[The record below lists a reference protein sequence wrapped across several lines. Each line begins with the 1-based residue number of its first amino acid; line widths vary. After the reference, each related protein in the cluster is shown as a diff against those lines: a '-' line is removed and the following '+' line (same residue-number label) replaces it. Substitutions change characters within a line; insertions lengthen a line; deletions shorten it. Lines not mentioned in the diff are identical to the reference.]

1 MFSYPK
7 AFARNL
13 GWVSEAEQEA
23 LRGKR
28 VAVAGLGGVGGAHVL
43 TLARL
48 GIGAL
53 NLADFDDFEIHNFN
67 RQAGATID
75 SIGRPKLDVMS
86 AMARSVNPEI
96 DIRRF
101 GDGVT
106 ADNAKS
112 FLEGVDLYIDGLD
125 FFVFEARQRVFALC
139 AERGIPALTVAPL
152 GMGAALLVFLPG
164 RMTFEQYF
172 QMADRPEPEKAARFL
187 AGLSPSML
195 QLGYLVDPSR
205 VDLVNRTGPS
215 TVMACELCAGV
226 AGTEALKILLGRG
239 RVLAAPWGIH
249 FDAYKNKLRRTWR
262 PGGNSHPLQRA
273 LIALARRR
281 FSTAVSPPVQTT
293 SSSRLDAILDLARW
307 APSGD
312 NSQPWRFET
321 VAPDHVVVH
330 AFDTRDRCVY
340 DLEGHA
346 SQLSVGAMLETMRI
360 AATAQGCTLR
370 IERRRDS
377 PEESPLIDVWLHDDP
392 RVGVDPLHGV
402 IRQRSV
408 QRRPLRTRPL
418 DAEGRRE
425 LEQSVGPGYSVVWW
439 ESWRDR
445 LSLAWLA
452 TRSAK
457 IRLTIP
463 EAYDVHREIIEWH
476 ARYSEDRVPDQA
488 LGADALTVAMMRWGL
503 ASWSRVQTMNR
514 YFGGTWTPRL
524 QLELL
529 PGLRCAAHF
538 AIVAEVQPASIDDQ
552 FSSGAAVQRFWLTA
566 TRLGLQLQPQHT
578 PLVFAD
584 YARSGIPFTQVEAA
598 RERAGRVSAMLARL
612 LGAADGR
619 AVFMGRVGY
628 GRGAEARSLR
638 LPLDRLRWMG
648 TGE

>member
-13 GWVSEAEQEA
+13 GWVTEAEQET

-53 NLADFDDFEIHNFN
+53 NLADFDEFEIQNFN

-75 SIGRPKLDVMS
+75 SIGQPKLDVMS
-86 AMARSVNPEI
+86 AMAHAINPEI
-96 DIRRF
+96 DIRNF
-101 GDGVT
+101 GEGVSSE
-106 ADNAKS
+106 NAED

-125 FFVFEARQRVFALC
+125 FFVFETRQRIFALC
-139 AERGIPALTVAPL
+139 AKRGIPALTVAPL

-164 RMTFEQYF
+164 QMSFEQYF
-172 QMADRPEPEKAARFL
+172 QMGSRPEPEKAARFL

-226 AGTEALKILLGRG
+226 ASTEALKILLGRG
-239 RVLAAPWGIH
+239 RIFAAPWGIH

-281 FSTAVSPPVQTT
+281 FSTAISPPVETT

-321 VAPDHVVVH
+321 VAPDHVIVH
-330 AFDTRDRCVY
+330 AFDTRHRCVY

-370 IERRRDS
+370 VERRRDS
-377 PEESPLIDVWLHDDP
+377 PDESPLIDAWLQDSP
-392 RVGVDPLHGV
+392 GVCVDPLHGV

-418 DAEGRRE
+418 EAEGKRE
-425 LEQSVGPGYSVVWW
+425 LEQSVGSGFRVIWW

-445 LSLAWLA
+445 LRLAWLA

-463 EAYDVHREIIEWH
+463 EAYAVHREIIEWH

-488 LGADALTVAMMRWGL
+488 LGADALTVAMMRWVL
-503 ASWSRVQTMNR
+503 SSWPRVQATNR
-514 YFGGTWTPRL
+514 YFGGTLAPRL
-524 QLELL
+524 QLDLL

-538 AIVAEVQPASIDDQ
+538 AIVAEKTPTDIDDQ

-566 TRLGLQLQPQHT
+566 TRLGLQLQPQYT
-578 PLVFAD
+578 PLVFAG
-584 YARSGIPFTQVEAA
+584 YARTGLPFTRVEAA
-598 RERAGRVSAMLARL
+598 RRRAARVASMLTGL
-612 LGAADGR
+612 LGGDDER
-619 AVFMGRVGY
+619 AVFLGRVGY
-628 GRGAEARSLR
+628 GPSAEARSLR
-638 LPLDRLRWMG
+638 LPLDRLRW
-648 TGE
+648 TAK